1 MNSERGHAMMLVISP
16 GHWKVGTGAVGL
28 IDEVT
33 EARKV
38 VQRISEIFK
47 QHRIE
52 HVTVVDQQSKNVR
65 ENLTYLIKEHQK
77 HKATTNVSIH
87 FNAVS
92 GGVRESEIGCE
103 VLYAHRNMESLA
115 AKLSAAIS
123 KAGNLKDRGAK
134 LRQDLRWLNAFS
146 INGVL
151 IEVCFVNS
159 KKDVENYKQNF
170 NQICWAI
177 AECLA
182 PKVAQKSPLSA
193 ANVQFSNEH
202 IASKVE
208 AILNDRAYVLK
219 MLQLGVSNGAIQS
232 LWIDKYRENLSI
244 IDLLG
249 LSFIILQKLAK

>member
-1 MNSERGHAMMLVISP
+1 MLVISP

-47 QHRIE
+47 QHLIE
-52 HVTVVDQQSKNVR
+52 HVTVVDQQSNNVR

-77 HKATTNVSIH
+77 HKATTNISVH

-92 GGVRESEIGCE
+92 GGLREKEIGCE

-115 AKLSAAIS
+115 AKLSTAIS
-123 KAGNLKDRGAK
+123 KAGNLKNRGAK

-146 INGVL
+146 TNGIL

-170 NQICWAI
+170 KQICKAI
-177 AECLA
+177 AECFV
-182 PKVAQKSPLSA
+182 PNVIQKSTLNA
-193 ANVQFSNEH
+193 ADVQFGNEH
-202 IASKVE
+202 IAAKVE
-208 AILNDRAYVLK
+208 AILNDQASVLK

-232 LWIDKYRENLSI
+232 LWIDKYRKKLSI

-249 LSFIILQKLAK
+249 LSFIILRKLAK